1 MGVYACT
8 CMCVCVCVCA
18 SMCLRERKKEG
29 ERLCVYR
36 KREEMTRTHKH
47 TRCNRRVSCPPLSIQ
62 PAWHNPTSLCPEG
75 QHIASPD
82 DVDFTVNEHQF
93 VDPVAVSMHSKETVP
108 KVCIVFPMLRQTVGK
123 VTNVLVKALVVV
135 RV

>member
-1 MGVYACT
+1 VGVYACT

-18 SMCLRERKKEG
+18 CMSLRERKKEG

-36 KREEMTRTHKH
+36 KREEMTRTHIH
-47 TRCNRRVSCPPLSIQ
+47 TRCNRRVSCPPLSIE

-75 QHIASPD
+75 QHKAYPD
-82 DVDFTVNEHQF
+82 DVDFNVNEHQF
-93 VDPVAVSMHSKETVP
+93 VDPVAVSMNSKETVP